1 MHLAST
7 DDGVSNSQLKDGG
20 ITADSLKKPLASS
33 ARGTYMAIRAN
44 TLAALR
50 ERYRQELDSQPISK
64 SNRKQKLM
72 LFDRIG
78 DPRTATKADVVR
90 VLEPFKGATRRQY
103 LSSIRSMFH
112 DLALLGLI
120 QADPSVGV
128 RMNKPTRYEPRP
140 VSEDELQ
147 SILAIGGRIREWA
160 VLGAYAGL
168 RRFEVLQVERDH
180 LLTDE
185 RGPTIL
191 VPNGKGGT
199 KLTVPA
205 HPLVVEVLLAHG
217 PGRLWPITVA
227 TFDDVWRRNMSK
239 HGLDGCTFHRLR
251 HRFATSVYQ
260 ATGDLLT
267 TAKVCRHQSVATTQ
281 VYARVAD
288 KRPYDAVMAI

>member
-7 DDGVSNSQLKDGG
+7 EDGVSKSQLKDGG

-33 ARGTYMAIRAN
+33 ARGTYMANRAN
-44 TLAALR
+44 TLAAIR
-50 ERYRQELDSQPISK
+50 EHYRQELDSQPISK

-78 DPRTATKADVVR
+78 DPRMATKADVVR

-120 QADPSVGV
+120 EADPSIGV

-227 TFDDVWRRNMSK
+227 TFDDVWRRNMAK
-239 HGLDGCTFHRLR
+239 HGLNGCTFHRLR

>member
-1 MHLAST
+1 
-7 DDGVSNSQLKDGG
+7 
-20 ITADSLKKPLASS
+20 
-33 ARGTYMAIRAN
+33 
-44 TLAALR
+44 
-50 ERYRQELDSQPISK
+50 
-64 SNRKQKLM
+64 
-72 LFDRIG
+72 
-78 DPRTATKADVVR
+78 
-90 VLEPFKGATRRQY
+90 
-103 LSSIRSMFH
+103 MFH

-120 QADPSVGV
+120 EADPSVGV

-140 VSEDELQ
+140 ISEDELQ

-227 TFDDVWRRNMSK
+227 TFDDVWRRNMAK
-239 HGLDGCTFHRLR
+239 NGLDGCTFHRLR

>member
-1 MHLAST
+1 
-7 DDGVSNSQLKDGG
+7 
-20 ITADSLKKPLASS
+20 
-33 ARGTYMAIRAN
+33 MAIRAN

-120 QADPSVGV
+120 EADPSIGV

>member
-7 DDGVSNSQLKDGG
+7 GVGVSFEIQKDVETDDEPLKD
-20 ITADSLKKPLASS
+20 PLASFNPTGGAFVAERS
-33 ARGTYMAIRAN
+33 LRAIR
-44 TLAALR
+44 
-50 ERYRQELDSQPISK
+50 EHYRQELDSQPISK

-78 DPRTATKADVVR
+78 DPRTATKSDVVR

-120 QADPSVGV
+120 EADPSVGV

-227 TFDDVWRRNMSK
+227 TFDDVWRRNMAK
-239 HGLDGCTFHRLR
+239 NGLDGCTFHRLR

>member
-7 DDGVSNSQLKDGG
+7 EDGVSNSQLKDGG
-20 ITADSLKKPLASS
+20 IAADSLKNPLASS

-78 DPRTATKADVVR
+78 DPRMATKADVVR

-120 QADPSVGV
+120 EADPSIGV

-227 TFDDVWRRNMSK
+227 TFDDVWRRNMAK
-239 HGLDGCTFHRLR
+239 HGLNGCTFHRLR

>member
-1 MHLAST
+1 
-7 DDGVSNSQLKDGG
+7 
-20 ITADSLKKPLASS
+20 
-33 ARGTYMAIRAN
+33 MANRAN
-44 TLAALR
+44 DLSALR
-50 ERYRQELDSQPISK
+50 EEYRRELDSQPISK
-64 SNRKQKLM
+64 SNRKQKMM
-72 LFDRIG
+72 LFDRLG

-90 VLEPFKGATRRQY
+90 VLEPFTGSTRRQY

-112 DLALLGLI
+112 DLALMGLI
-120 QADPSVGV
+120 EADPSAGV

-160 VLGAYAGL
+160 VMGAYAGL

-217 PGRLWPITVA
+217 PGHLWPITVA
-227 TFDDVWRRNMSK
+227 TFDDVWRRAMRK

-251 HRFATSVYQ
+251 HRFATSVYL

-288 KRPYDAVMAI
+288 KRPYEAVMAI